1 MLTKGM
7 WEVFVGNRVL
17 EFNFITLIG
26 LTLLILITSITLV
39 FDLLFII
46 PEIIIYRS
54 GQQKK
59 WLSNNAF
66 TPKDR
71 R

>member
-1 MLTKGM
+1 MLTKEM
-7 WEVFVGNRVL
+7 WEVFVGNCVL

-54 GQQKK
+54 GQYK
-59 WLSNNAF
+59 
-66 TPKDR
+66 R
-71 R
+71 

>member
-7 WEVFVGNRVL
+7 WEVFVGNRVF

-26 LTLLILITSITLV
+26 LTLLILITPITLV

-46 PEIIIYRS
+46 QETIIYRS
-54 GQQKK
+54 GQ
-59 WLSNNAF
+59 
-66 TPKDR
+66 
-71 R
+71 